1 MSVTWTKEQQQVI
14 RLRERNLLVSAA
26 AGSGKTAVLVERI
39 LHMISDPENPLDIDR
54 LLVMT
59 FTRAAAGEMK
69 MRLTQALEEAL
80 EEQPENDHLQKQ
92 MNLVHSAQITT
103 IDGFCS
109 YVIRNYFHTIGL
121 EPGWR
126 TADEGEL
133 KLLKSDVVR
142 ELLEEEYAQKRPE
155 FLEFAESYAPGKQ
168 DEELE
173 KWILKLYEFSMSNPW
188 PREWLQE
195 CVSTYQAETYEELMQ
210 ASWMEPM
217 WEDVQQNL
225 KEARRIT
232 GQALALTREA
242 DGPYMYEEALASDL
256 QAVEQIEEAQKDYR
270 QIQRLLEGLS
280 FARLSAKKD
289 ANVSQTAKEQV
300 KNLRQQVKDIV
311 KGLKEQYFACTAEE
325 LLEILALCR
334 TPVEELVRLTL
345 KFAEDFAEKKRE
357 KNILDFSDM
366 EHFALDILVKRVDGR
381 CEPTDAAREL
391 SLKYEE
397 ILVDEYQDSNYVQ
410 ELLMTQVS
418 GWAKEKNNIFMVGDI
433 KQSIYRF
440 RLARPEL
447 FAEKLKTYRQEESEK
462 QRIDLHRNFRS
473 RREVLSSVNYIFR
486 QIMGEDLGQVE
497 YDDAAALYPGAAY
510 PEGNDP
516 SFQKTEVLLIE
527 RDSEVI
533 QEEEKG
539 QTAQELEALAIAQRI
554 KKIVGKELV
563 WDKKLEQ
570 YRPAGYG
577 DIVILLRTVSGWAET
592 MNQVLQGQGIPAY
605 TVSKTGYFSALEV
618 VTVLNYLHICD
629 NPLQDIPMAGILHS
643 PIGNLTAQEMAEVK
657 NAYPNRCLYE
667 AACAYA
673 GVCLPSLR
681 QEEGEMEGQLVW
693 DEGILKGHDPRL
705 EEKLKNFLRQL
716 EEFRQMVPYTPI
728 HELILAILQKTGYG
742 YYAAAL
748 PAGEQRQA
756 NLHMLVEKALDYEET
771 SYRGL
776 FNFIRYIEHLQQYQ
790 VDFGEVNIGGS
801 TENSVE
807 IMSIHKSKGL
817 EFPIVFAAGMGKT
830 FNFQDLNTSLVFHPD
845 YGVGAD
851 GISSKRRIRVPFLQ
865 KQVLRRQLQKESLGE
880 ELRILYV
887 ALTRAK
893 EKLILTGTITR
904 LEKMAETLQ
913 QTAGFPY
920 ERLPYQTRVKART
933 YWDWIL
939 PALSRHRGMDGFF
952 DKYERDTRPAK
963 SFYEDEAEF
972 QVVTLTPEDLIEEEM
987 SRQVKQQLEKETLLG
1002 WEKDKVYDEGIRKI
1016 LKARFEYQY
1025 PYAQLGEIPA
1035 KISVSEL
1042 KRKEQEQ
1049 EEAEELYSRPEVI
1062 PLIPAFI
1069 REKEEEYT
1077 GALKGTVYHKVL
1089 EHLDYEKIES
1099 REQIQSQIDQMLLE
1113 KQLDRQAWESIRT
1126 EDFLEFAESRLGQ
1139 RMKEAAGEKRLH
1151 REQPFVIQEKAQ
1163 AMNPQWEEGELL
1175 VQGIIDAYF
1184 TEGEELVLV
1193 DYKTDRVPRGAEEM
1207 LKKKYQIQLAYYA
1220 RALTRLTG
1228 KKVKEQWIYSFSL
1241 KKAVLIERSS
1251 I

>member
-1 MSVTWTKEQQQVI
+1 
-14 RLRERNLLVSAA
+14 
-26 AGSGKTAVLVERI
+26 
-39 LHMISDPENPLDIDR
+39 
-54 LLVMT
+54 
-59 FTRAAAGEMK
+59 
-69 MRLTQALEEAL
+69 
-80 EEQPENDHLQKQ
+80 
-92 MNLVHSAQITT
+92 
-103 IDGFCS
+103 
-109 YVIRNYFHTIGL
+109 
-121 EPGWR
+121 
-126 TADEGEL
+126 
-133 KLLKSDVVR
+133 
-142 ELLEEEYAQKRPE
+142 
-155 FLEFAESYAPGKQ
+155 
-168 DEELE
+168 
-173 KWILKLYEFSMSNPW
+173 
-188 PREWLQE
+188 
-195 CVSTYQAETYEELMQ
+195 
-210 ASWMEPM
+210 
-217 WEDVQQNL
+217 
-225 KEARRIT
+225 
-232 GQALALTREA
+232 
-242 DGPYMYEEALASDL
+242 MYEEALASDL

-657 NAYPNRCLYE
+657 NAYPNRCLYD
-667 AACAYA
+667 
-673 GVCLPSLR
+673 R
-681 QEEGEMEGQLVW
+681 
-693 DEGILKGHDPRL
+693 
-705 EEKLKNFLRQL
+705 
-716 EEFRQMVPYTPI
+716 
-728 HELILAILQKTGYG
+728 
-742 YYAAAL
+742 
-748 PAGEQRQA
+748 
-756 NLHMLVEKALDYEET
+756 
-771 SYRGL
+771 
-776 FNFIRYIEHLQQYQ
+776 NFI
-790 VDFGEVNIGGS
+790 
-801 TENSVE
+801 
-807 IMSIHKSKGL
+807 
-817 EFPIVFAAGMGKT
+817 FACT
-830 FNFQDLNTSLVFHPD
+830 VLSPPD
-845 YGVGAD
+845 
-851 GISSKRRIRVPFLQ
+851 
-865 KQVLRRQLQKESLGE
+865 
-880 ELRILYV
+880 
-887 ALTRAK
+887 
-893 EKLILTGTITR
+893 
-904 LEKMAETLQ
+904 
-913 QTAGFPY
+913 
-920 ERLPYQTRVKART
+920 
-933 YWDWIL
+933 
-939 PALSRHRGMDGFF
+939 
-952 DKYERDTRPAK
+952 
-963 SFYEDEAEF
+963 
-972 QVVTLTPEDLIEEEM
+972 
-987 SRQVKQQLEKETLLG
+987 
-1002 WEKDKVYDEGIRKI
+1002 
-1016 LKARFEYQY
+1016 
-1025 PYAQLGEIPA
+1025 
-1035 KISVSEL
+1035 
-1042 KRKEQEQ
+1042 
-1049 EEAEELYSRPEVI
+1049 
-1062 PLIPAFI
+1062 
-1069 REKEEEYT
+1069 
-1077 GALKGTVYHKVL
+1077 
-1089 EHLDYEKIES
+1089 
-1099 REQIQSQIDQMLLE
+1099 
-1113 KQLDRQAWESIRT
+1113 
-1126 EDFLEFAESRLGQ
+1126 
-1139 RMKEAAGEKRLH
+1139 
-1151 REQPFVIQEKAQ
+1151 
-1163 AMNPQWEEGELL
+1163 
-1175 VQGIIDAYF
+1175 
-1184 TEGEELVLV
+1184 
-1193 DYKTDRVPRGAEEM
+1193 
-1207 LKKKYQIQLAYYA
+1207 
-1220 RALTRLTG
+1220 
-1228 KKVKEQWIYSFSL
+1228 
-1241 KKAVLIERSS
+1241 
-1251 I
+1251 